1 MATATQLQVE
11 EVPQQL
17 NSLQQAISSKV
28 CARVGLLGNPSDG
41 FYGKTISFSLANF
54 YAEVKLTPAAAG
66 VSFQPHPQ
74 HDSCEFDSLG
84 ALGHRLDT
92 QGYYGGIRLLM
103 ALCKRFHAHC
113 SKAGL
118 TLPAKGFSLSYDTN
132 IPRQAGLS
140 GSSAIIC
147 AGLNCL
153 LQYFQVPESVLPVQ
167 QQPSLILSAEAEL
180 GITAGLQDRVIQVYG
195 GVVCMDFDQQHM
207 EACGCGIYESLD
219 PALLPRLWLVWCDN
233 PSDSGRVHSTVK
245 QRWLAGDAAVREG
258 MARVAQCAEKGR
270 AALLQ
275 RDTAAL
281 AQLMDSNF
289 DLRRQMFGD
298 AALGETNLA
307 MIATARSV
315 GAAAKFTGSGGA
327 IVAYCPEG
335 QQQEQR
341 LQEACAA
348 AGYQC
353 VLAEVAPARHQA
365 VPERN

>member
-1 MATATQLQVE
+1 MRRGSSSSSSKSASMETATQMQAQA
-11 EVPQQL
+11 VPQQPH
-17 NSLQQAISSKV
+17 SLQQAVTSRV
-28 CARVGLLGNPSDG
+28 YARIGLLGNPSDG
-41 FYGKTISFSLANF
+41 FYGKTISCSLANF
-54 YAEVKLTPAAAG
+54 YAEVTLTPTAAG
-66 VSFQPHPQ
+66 ASFQPHPQ
-74 HDSCEFDSLG
+74 HDPCEFDSLS
-84 ALGHRLDT
+84 ALVHRLDT

-118 TLPAKGFSLSYDTN
+118 QLPAKGFQLSYDTN

-153 LQYFQVPESVLPVQ
+153 LQYFQVPQSVLPVQ

-207 EACGCGIYESLD
+207 EASGCGIYESLD

-233 PSDSGRVHSTVK
+233 PSDSGRLHSTVK

-258 MARVAQCAEKGR
+258 MQRVAECAEQGR

-275 RDTAAL
+275 QDTAAL
-281 AQLMDSNF
+281 AQLMDANF
-289 DLRRQMFGD
+289 NLRRWGQQHT
-298 AALGETNLA
+298 ALCPASKPPGMLPEA
-307 MIATARSV
+307 CSWI
-315 GAAAKFTGSGGA
+315 AAAT
-327 IVAYCPEG
+327 CC
-335 QQQEQR
+335 
-341 LQEACAA
+341 LQCS
-348 AGYQC
+348 
-353 VLAEVAPARHQA
+353 
-365 VPERN
+365 